1 MKKSKQIL
9 RNKIMRKND
18 SAKNADKEIVNSAND
33 GLKKGSDESVFDNEN
48 SNSTPSNPETSNS
61 TDPKTFEFK
70 NSEIHPEDT
79 GSDKNKLFAR
89 KTFRKT
95 EQLLINIINKTTE
108 NNPTRAF
115 VMNVG
120 GATLFFI
127 YNAN

>member
-1 MKKSKQIL
+1 
-9 RNKIMRKND
+9 MRKND
-18 SAKNADKEIVNSAND
+18 SAKNADKEIVNSVND

-48 SNSTPSNPETSNS
+48 STSSPSSPDTSTSS
-61 TDPKTFEFK
+61 DPKTFEFK
-70 NSEIHPEDT
+70 KSEIHPEAAGT
-79 GSDKNKLFAR
+79 DKNKLFAR

-120 GATLFFI
+120 GANLFFI